1 MGWAAR
7 ALTVTGRVL
16 DGIAEG
22 RAVQPLAR
30 WLARAGLLAQGV
42 LAVATPGSVW
52 ALVGRH
58 WLVLLY
64 LFAAAMAALGTL
76 LAAPEMRNAG
86 LSALA
91 LLAIA
96 QAAVLAT
103 RDGLRGRAAWRSRV
117 AALAIAGV
125 VALAAVGGWALY
137 RVPLACLGSAAGCVV
152 G

>member
-1 MGWAAR
+1 
-7 ALTVTGRVL
+7 
-16 DGIAEG
+16 
-22 RAVQPLAR
+22 
-30 WLARAGLLAQGV
+30 

-52 ALVGRH
+52 ALLGHH

-64 LFAAAMAALGTL
+64 LFAAATVGLGAL

-91 LLAIA
+91 LLAITH
-96 QAAVLAT
+96 AAIVAT
-103 RDGLRGRAAWRSRV
+103 RDRLRARSPWRSRT
-117 AALAIAGV
+117 ATLAIAGV

-137 RVPLACLGSAAGCVV
+137 RVPLACLTSAAGCVV